1 MAGTRVVI
9 NEKTHATATM
19 MATVSHGTEKLMPS
33 NSWFI
38 SFSRFQET
46 AEPSARPS
54 PMPNRAISEDS
65 TRKLVRI
72 MEALNPI
79 ARNMPIACLRS
90 AHGPGNDTTPERRHA
105 DEQAKTHVAL
115 EKLVEGLIGAEF
127 LVDPVYSQRCVE
139 VIAEELSLQRRRDNV
154 GVSPR
159 RQPEPISS

>member
-38 SFSRFQET
+38 SFSRFHET

-90 AHGPGNDTTPERRHA
+90 ATARYDTTPRGRHA
-105 DEQAKTHVAL
+105 DEQAKAHVAL

-127 LVDPVYSQRCVE
+127 LVDPVYRQRCVE
-139 VIAEELSLQRRRDNV
+139 VVAEELSLQRRRDNV